1 MNWRPAHAAHAIER
15 ANFSLFFQEEIPA
28 KALNSAVDS
37 IVEKVLSLGFVP
49 VAAPPPN
56 NVFVVNIGPA
66 VVQPQLEGRGFQLN
80 RSGELIEE
88 LVFQRGFIAY
98 TTTRYTRWKDVT
110 ARVVDLISPVAEKYI
125 SISNVMSLKFEYY
138 DRFVFEGDPALADF
152 GAAFGPESPYLPGF
166 YREMKDLWH
175 SHVGYFVPAKGGY
188 KRLINI
194 NVDAL
199 DVVPKGAEPTDPKN
213 SRRSV
218 GIYTMAEDRFWL
230 RTPPVQP
237 SSMDEILAYADE
249 MHLALKQTLGEVISP
264 PLVDSISL
272 NPKEG

>member
-1 MNWRPAHAAHAIER
+1 MNWRPAHEAHAIER

-28 KALNSAVDS
+28 KALNGAVDS
-37 IVEKVLSLGFVP
+37 ITEKVLSLGFAPVVP
-49 VAAPPPN
+49 PPPN
-56 NVFVVNIGPA
+56 NVFVVNIGSA
-66 VVQPQLEGRGFQLN
+66 VVQPQVEGRGFQLN

-88 LVFQRGFIAY
+88 LIFQKGFIAY
-98 TTTRYTRWKDVT
+98 STTRYTRWKDVIGRI
-110 ARVVDLISPVAEKYI
+110 ADLISPVAEKYI
-125 SISNVMSLKFEYY
+125 SISNVMSLKLEYY
-138 DRFVFEGDPALADF
+138 DRFVFEGEPGLADF
-152 GAAFGPESPYLPGF
+152 GGALSAGSKYLPEF
-166 YREMKDLWH
+166 YRDMKDLWH

-218 GIYTMAEDRFWL
+218 GIYTMAEDRFWSEI
-230 RTPPVQP
+230 PPVQP
-237 SSMDEILAYADE
+237 SSMREILTFADE
-249 MHLALKQTLGEVISP
+249 MHLALKQTLAEVISP